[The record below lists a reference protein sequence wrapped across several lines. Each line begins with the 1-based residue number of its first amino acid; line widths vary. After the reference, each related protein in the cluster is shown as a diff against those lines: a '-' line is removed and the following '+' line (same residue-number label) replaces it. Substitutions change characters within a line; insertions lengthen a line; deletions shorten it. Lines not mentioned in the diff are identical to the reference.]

1 MFLLCVLSSCE
12 EIEETT
18 ESATPEHIELIDHE
32 TFVKVF
38 AEAQLIESHIAVLR
52 IYQPYYK
59 DSVDHYFNGLFE
71 KYQITTEQFYYSLK
85 EYSKDPVEMD
95 QLVTEAINLLK
106 DMEKEL
112 GDVQVPN
119 QSLNSLS
126 RQQIGDIVFETPISD
141 QVIEGDPVLAGYL
154 QDSLFIYLDSFPDL
168 VTSQGYSMESVRF
181 SFVMHTSSKMMFNQL
196 QNYLKGKKEKIK
208 NQE

>member
-1 MFLLCVLSSCE
+1 MGFSKS
-12 EIEETT
+12 
-18 ESATPEHIELIDHE
+18 
-32 TFVKVF
+32 
-38 AEAQLIESHIAVLR
+38 
-52 IYQPYYK
+52 
-59 DSVDHYFNGLFE
+59 
-71 KYQITTEQFYYSLK
+71 ITTEQFYYSLK